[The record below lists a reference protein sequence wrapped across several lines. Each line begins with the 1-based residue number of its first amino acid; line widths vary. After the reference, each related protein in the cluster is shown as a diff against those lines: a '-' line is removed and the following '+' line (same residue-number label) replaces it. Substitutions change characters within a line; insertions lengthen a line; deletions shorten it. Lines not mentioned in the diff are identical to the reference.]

1 MQNLLTS
8 RPRVTIAENSES
20 EDGVTSDILRIA
32 GKISRKIER
41 KEKKRKKSES
51 NNADDDTTNISL
63 LACQQ
68 VPEMPTDRK
77 RKSKQEAMSPS
88 EKEQAAVRDSQ
99 SPVKK
104 EKHKLNK
111 SLVRESVTENG
122 VKSDTVCSPRKRKL
136 TKTETSD
143 ASSKKKKHGEDSG
156 SVLVNSG
163 SHSQGQTES
172 STSTKKKLQ
181 QHKFRFQ
188 RENFDQVD
196 GSSSSDGKVLL
207 QNPLTKA
214 ELWLIKAPSD
224 LDISALDKSKVSLSD
239 KVIELDLANQRCDVV
254 VSRQQTE
261 LCPLLVG
268 PTSGKLQQG
277 MDFAGQLQIINKID
291 VPSAPP
297 IPVPP
302 RKEHPIPDTLRQRYV
317 PFGADVP
324 EAVVSPQKKK
334 KRKKDKQEKMELLE
348 ESERMPKKSKK
359 KKKMKG

>member
-1 MQNLLTS
+1 MQNLLKS

-51 NNADDDTTNISL
+51 NNADDDTTNSSL

-68 VPEMPTDRK
+68 VPEMLTDRK

-88 EKEQAAVRDSQ
+88 EKEQAQ

-136 TKTETSD
+136 TKTETSE

-163 SHSQGQTES
+163 SLSQGQTES
-172 STSTKKKLQ
+172 STSAMKKLQ

-196 GSSSSDGKVLL
+196 GPSSSGGKVLL
-207 QNPLTKA
+207 QNPLTRA

-224 LDISALDKSKVSLSD
+224 LDISTLDKSKVSLSD
-239 KVIELDLANQRCDVV
+239 KVIELDIANQRCDVV

-261 LCPLLVG
+261 LCPLVVG

-277 MDFAGQLQIINKID
+277 MDFAGQLQIINRID

-324 EAVVSPQKKK
+324 ESIVSPQKKK
-334 KRKKDKQEKMELLE
+334 KRKKDKQEKMELIE
-348 ESERMPKKSKK
+348 ESEHMPKKSKK